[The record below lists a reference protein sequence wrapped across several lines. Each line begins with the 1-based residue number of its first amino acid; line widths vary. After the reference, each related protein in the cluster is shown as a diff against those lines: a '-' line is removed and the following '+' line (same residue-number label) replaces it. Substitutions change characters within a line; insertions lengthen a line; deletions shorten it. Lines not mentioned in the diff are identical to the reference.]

1 MTIIETKL
9 EDILMEITLGN
20 IVTIGV
26 ALISVAFGYGMLNQR
41 VKSLESKV
49 SEIDEIKAELHKIS
63 DTLQKLSGQFE
74 MFIKMN
80 CKGE

>member
-1 MTIIETKL
+1 
-9 EDILMEITLGN
+9 MEITLGN
-20 IVTIGV
+20 IVTIVV